1 MIRSGKMVGKEKNM
15 TFAIEAPAE
24 DPCLVLGDYGRLRQL
39 FMIIVDNAVKFSH
52 DNGKIDIRIRRQ
64 QEKFEVAIRDYGVGI
79 KKEKQAFIFEKF
91 YTSKM
96 RQNEKGT
103 GLGLMIAK
111 QIVLRH
117 QGEIRV
123 ESEEKKGTCFYITF
137 DECTDVDQY

>member
-1 MIRSGKMVGKEKNM
+1 
-15 TFAIEAPAE
+15 
-24 DPCLVLGDYGRLRQL
+24 
-39 FMIIVDNAVKFSH
+39 MIIVDNAVKFSH

-117 QGEIRV
+117 QGGIRV

-137 DECTDVDQY
+137 DECTDADQY